1 MILQEVAEQAAEAAK
16 DADLTAWELF
26 IDYLDKIGIVLG
38 VLALVIPPF
47 IRWVILPT
55 IRLYKN
61 QNKLLKLVDE
71 IKKEVTPN
79 GGSSIKDS
87 INRIEKRQI
96 MIDKRSKAVFYT
108 FKDPIFEVDER
119 GNILWANQA
128 FHTAMGTK
136 NLKGLDWVSFI
147 DELHR
152 EHFLRELES
161 CSDRL
166 RELKFETTSTEG
178 KNIKFSGY
186 PYRDNDKN
194 FGFLIYLEGV

>member
-1 MILQEVAEQAAEAAK
+1 MSWSEIIE
-16 DADLTAWELF
+16 
-26 IDYLDKIGIVLG
+26 YLDHAGIILG
-38 VLALVIPPF
+38 IIAIIFPALIKYAL
-47 IRWVILPT
+47 IPT
-55 IRLYKN
+55 IKLYRN
-61 QNKLLKLVDE
+61 QGKLLKLVDE

-108 FKDPIFEVDER
+108 FKDPIFEVDEK

-136 NLKGLDWVSFI
+136 NLKGPDWVSFI
-147 DELHR
+147 DEIFR

-166 RELKFETTSTEG
+166 REFKFETVSTEG